1 MMRADDEMSLVSVS
15 LASMAT
21 RRRPIPTT
29 SSTTTTSSSTS
40 STTYITLQNII
51 DNILDLNLRTICFS
65 RKGRLISALL
75 CFVFFT
81 SSKISSNLRTIYDEG
96 GLMPISQQPFTD
108 RSNCQI
114 VYVLGVEGSIHHGF
128 TPILETLAKQQKDPI
143 TGKRYTVSYPNG
155 RLRRALFGMHGEERA
170 LDDTM
175 MIRHTFR
182 KICPNDG
189 KKHVIIEDAS
199 LPCGHGEDDED
210 SKGKKSFR
218 GFARQDWWAKSDM
231 YRIAKDNSAVNHPT
245 NFYKFIDAY
254 SVSLESNENMYN
266 YDVHHLI
273 LNTCHIFFHTT
284 LNIIAIR

>member
-1 MMRADDEMSLVSVS
+1 
-15 LASMAT
+15 
-21 RRRPIPTT
+21 
-29 SSTTTTSSSTS
+29 
-40 STTYITLQNII
+40 
-51 DNILDLNLRTICFS
+51 
-65 RKGRLISALL
+65 
-75 CFVFFT
+75 
-81 SSKISSNLRTIYDEG
+81 
-96 GLMPISQQPFTD
+96 MPISQQPFTD

-128 TPILETLAKQQKDPI
+128 TPILETLAKQQKDPT

-175 MIRHTFR
+175 MIRHSFR

-199 LPCGHGEDDED
+199 LPCGHGEDVED

-231 YRIAKDNSAVNHPT
+231 YTIAKDNSAVNVSRELSLL
-245 NFYKFIDAY
+245 FIVHLYVHKLTLVA
-254 SVSLESNENMYN
+254 SLTASNEF
-266 YDVHHLI
+266 L
-273 LNTCHIFFHTT
+273 
-284 LNIIAIR
+284 